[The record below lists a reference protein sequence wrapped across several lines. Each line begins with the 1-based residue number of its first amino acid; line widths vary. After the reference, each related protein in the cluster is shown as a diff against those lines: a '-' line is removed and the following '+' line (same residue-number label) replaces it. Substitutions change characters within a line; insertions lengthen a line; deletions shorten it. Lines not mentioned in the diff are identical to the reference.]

1 MEYKKLKKG
10 GEHFRTYK
18 KYNVKGNKQNL
29 PLVNASIPANE
40 RLLDSEER
48 NLKAL
53 NKKMKFSP
61 RTDSRKVRTIKAHQ
75 NQVYLD
81 SHRAAYKRDKE
92 LLTKHDTG
100 AYKFRTFMTM
110 PSPKKQKEA
119 LWKLIKGKIKTPG
132 A

>member
-1 MEYKKLKKG
+1 MEYNKLKKG

-18 KYNVKGNKQNL
+18 KYDVLGRKQNL
-29 PLVNASIPANE
+29 PLVNASLPANK

-48 NLKAL
+48 NVAEI
-53 NKKMKFSP
+53 NKKMMFSP
-61 RTDSRKVRTIKAHQ
+61 RTDSVKIRMIKAHK
-75 NQVYLD
+75 NQVTLD

-92 LLTKHDTG
+92 LLIKHDTG

-110 PSPKKQKEA
+110 PTARSQKES
-119 LWKLIKGKIKTPG
+119 LWKLIKGRIKSPG